1 MTSLNPAQKSA
12 VEHDRGPMLV
22 LAGAGSGKTM
32 VVTNRIA
39 RLIKSGTPP
48 RAILAMTF
56 TNKAAEEMAGR
67 VEKLVGKRGKE
78 AFISTFHS
86 FGLKVLRAE
95 ARSLGFRDGRF
106 AIFDQADQ
114 SSAVREIL
122 RGRRGDRRWDIYA
135 ILARISAAKNAFI
148 EPKDYE
154 ARFGDVYDDATAW
167 VYPRYVEALRS
178 FRAFDFDD
186 LVCEVARLFR
196 DRPEV
201 LERWQSK
208 FWYVMVDEYQDT
220 NHAQLELVRLLGRE
234 HRNVCVVGDDDQSI
248 YAWRG
253 ADVRNIL
260 DFENHFEGAKIVKL
274 QNNYRSTDAILSVAN
289 AVIHA
294 STARRHEKRLIATQP
309 GGDKVRVVAAADADV
324 EAAFI
329 GDEIAR
335 RMEDGLPPRELAV
348 LYRSNQQSQPIE
360 TVLRQRQIPYRV
372 VGGTQFYERKEVK
385 DLIAFLRVAMQ
396 PRDELSLRR
405 IINYPTRGIGQQSVE
420 RLATHALANDLTL
433 WAAVTRADRIEGLPS
448 PAVAGCAALTKIVS
462 DASRAIEANTPS
474 ADVARR
480 LVADVA
486 IEADIIAGSGSNEAA
501 ARRRTNL
508 EAFLNTLTRFDKTAE
523 PGGKAL
529 SNFLQL
535 LTLQTDADEDGG
547 NVVTLTTMHG
557 AKGLEFQTVFVAG
570 VEEGLIPHARTLDAK
585 ATDVEPQDIE
595 EERRLFYVAVTRAR
609 SRLYLCRARNRTM
622 RGKSMRRTPSRFLD
636 SIPSELVEVIDVKQ
650 EAPPTTAAMLD
661 GLAGLLAALED

>member
-1 MTSLNPAQKSA
+1 MTSLNSAQKSA

-78 AFISTFHS
+78 AVVSTFHS

-95 ARSLGFRDGRF
+95 ARALGFRDGRF

-122 RGRRGDRRWDIYA
+122 RARRGDRRWDIYA

-154 ARFGDVYDDATAW
+154 PRFGDVYDDATAW

-220 NHAQLELVRLLGRE
+220 NHAQLELVRLLGQE

-260 DFENHFEGAKIVKL
+260 DFENHFEGAKVVKL

-360 TVLRQRQIPYRV
+360 TVLRQRQIPFRV

-420 RLATHALANDLTL
+420 RLASHALANDLTL

-462 DASRAIEANTPS
+462 DASRAIEANTLS
-474 ADVARR
+474 SDVARK
-480 LVADVA
+480 LVVDVA
-486 IEADIIAGSGSNEAA
+486 IEADIIAGSASNEAA
-501 ARRRTNL
+501 ARRHTNL
-508 EAFLNTLTRFDKTAE
+508 EAFLNTLARFDKTAE

-547 NVVTLTTMHG
+547 NVVTLTSMHG

-570 VEEGLIPHARTLDAK
+570 VEEGLIPHARTLDSK

-609 SRLYLCRARNRTM
+609 SRLYLCRARNRSM
-622 RGKSMRRTPSRFLD
+622 RGKSMRRVPSRFLD